1 MISDCSRQLFSHHS
15 TLVTY
20 VLVMKLIWSGHQR
33 TLSTF
38 MFPSKHSTP
47 TYNFYSSCKL
57 SDQTTLFVRL
67 LQSSVTQY
75 VLIKI
80 VASLLYSSMHS
91 ECMSCQP
98 AGVRQFGDIMSW
110 NSSVKQCTWI
120 SARLCHRPKSSW
132 LSRIC
137 LFLVWI
143 WKDCRA
149 ECWNK
154 NHDNASC
161 ETSQYSVSELKDVFV
176 YGGDANQL

>member
-1 MISDCSRQLFSHHS
+1 MISDCSHQLFSHSQHLGDLRS
-15 TLVTY
+15 GDETH
-20 VLVMKLIWSGHQR
+20 LIWGTKEPFLLLCFQVNILHPFTIFTAHANWVIKPLCLWGFFSHLW
-33 TLSTF
+33 LS
-38 MFPSKHSTP
+38 MSW
-47 TYNFYSSCKL
+47 
-57 SDQTTLFVRL
+57 
-67 LQSSVTQY
+67 
-75 VLIKI
+75 
-80 VASLLYSSMHS
+80 ASLLYSSMHS

-137 LFLVWI
+137 LFLIWI

-161 ETSQYSVSELKDVFV
+161 ETSQYSVSELKDVFL
-176 YGGDANQL
+176 YGGDENQL